1 MRFRPCIDIHNGK
14 VKQIVGGS
22 LRDEGDQARENFVAN
37 QSAADYARLYGK
49 DGLNGGHIILLN
61 PQTSDYYE
69 ETKRQ
74 ALAALT
80 AAPGCWQIGG
90 GIRTENAEGF
100 LQAGATHVI
109 VTSYVFRDGQIDYKN
124 LDALVRAVGKEHLV
138 LDLSCRKRGAN
149 YFIVTDRWQKFT
161 DVKLTGEVLK
171 ELAASC
177 DEFLVHAAD
186 VEGKSQGIEQE
197 VVRMLGD
204 FAGCPVTYAGG
215 VGSYAD
221 VEQLRTLG
229 KGHVD
234 VTVGSALDLFGGP
247 LSYKKILK
255 LCEK

>member
-22 LRDEGDQARENFVAN
+22 LRDEGDRARENFVTEK
-37 QSAADYARLYGK
+37 SAADYARLYGE
-49 DGLNGGHIILLN
+49 DGLAGGHIILLN

-74 ALAALT
+74 ALGALA

-90 GIRTENAEGF
+90 GIRKENAEIF
-100 LQAGATHVI
+100 LHAGATHVV
-109 VTSYVFRDGQIDYKN
+109 VTSYVFRDGQIDYGN
-124 LDALVRAVGKEHLV
+124 LEALIREVGKEHLV
-138 LDLSCRKRGAN
+138 LDLSCRKRGED

-171 ELAASC
+171 ELAGSC
-177 DEFLVHAAD
+177 DEFLIHAAD
-186 VEGKSQGIEQE
+186 VEGKAQGIEQE

-204 FAGCPVTYAGG
+204 FAGCPTTYAGG
-215 VGSYAD
+215 VGSYTD
-221 VEQLRTLG
+221 LEQLRTLG
-229 KGHVD
+229 NGRVD
-234 VTVGSALDLFGGP
+234 VTVGSALDLFGGS
-247 LSYKKILK
+247 LSYRKILK